1 MSGVVSPRGVV
12 WHWLYTTTSGL
23 LTLDLPLPRRALTP
37 FALGGWLLEYGNLA
51 AAAAL
56 WVLLLLPKDAVRK
69 AATAGAGRGGAGGG
83 GGDGGG
89 RVPQNGVAGGTLE
102 AAETG
107 VWQQGEAGRQT
118 PFAGAGARAVAEAA
132 AAGGVGRGRVRG
144 GQDVV
149 G

>member
-23 LTLDLPLPRRALTP
+23 LTLNLPLPRRALTP

-69 AATAGAGRGGAGGG
+69 AAVAGAGRGGGGGGAGGG
-83 GGDGGG
+83 GRGGG
-89 RVPQNGVAGGTLE
+89 RMSRDGVAGGALE
-102 AAETG
+102 AAEAG
-107 VWQQGEAGRQT
+107 VVQQGAGGRQT

-132 AAGGVGRGRVRG
+132 AAGGVGRGGVG
-144 GQDVV
+144 GR
-149 G
+149 